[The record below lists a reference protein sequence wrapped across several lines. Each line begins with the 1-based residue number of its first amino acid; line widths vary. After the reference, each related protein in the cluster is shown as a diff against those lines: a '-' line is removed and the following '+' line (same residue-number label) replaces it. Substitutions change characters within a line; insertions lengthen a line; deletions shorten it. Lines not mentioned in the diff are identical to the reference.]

1 MIDLNHGS
9 QAIYGIAQGQAVST
23 LLDGRVVVRRQKK
36 GFLARFRSKI
46 DQRGKEECWPWTGG
60 LKSNGYGQI
69 SDDPRNGEYVG
80 RKRSAH
86 RAAYEIAFG
95 PIPGG
100 LHVLHCCD
108 NRACVNPS
116 HLFLG
121 THQDNMA
128 DMIAK
133 RRHAHGDSQPTR
145 KLYQHQVRAIR
156 WLASHDPG
164 PQVELAREFGVSASS
179 ITHILTGITWRVV

>member
-1 MIDLNHGS
+1 MNVP
-9 QAIYGIAQGQAVST
+9 QAFCNTT
-23 LLDGRVVVRRQKK
+23 LANVRVVVRRKKK
-36 GFLARFRSKI
+36 GFLARFRSKV
-46 DQRGKEECWPWTGG
+46 DQRGKDECWLWIGG

-80 RKRSAH
+80 RKRTAH
-86 RAAYEIAFG
+86 RVAYEIAFG

-100 LHVLHCCD
+100 LHVLHRCD
-108 NRACVNPS
+108 NRACVNPG

-128 DMIAK
+128 DMLAK
-133 RRHAHGDSQPTR
+133 RRHAHGDRQPTR
-145 KLYQHQVRAIR
+145 KLNQHQVRAIR

-179 ITHILTGITWRVV
+179 ITHILTDKTWRLG